1 MIQELE
7 LLLQLVITLK
17 KILLIAL
24 ISTAAAQEQKV
35 HRATGAQQS
44 QIKYQDPNGLKIDWK
59 FFSPQNQWRS
69 QLQNSQPPQQQE
81 VVHRQQA
88 TLSRPPQS
96 QLVQVDQEQIQQRS
110 YLQPHAQPEAQSELD
125 QVQYKSY
132 VQPQVVE
139 APQDPN
145 QPQYRGYPQP
155 QAPVET
161 HPDPNQVHYNRY
173 NEPPAH
179 VKQVLDNY
187 KEQRPYVEQSPFG
200 YSPNDAVP
208 QQYEQQS
215 PNAELPHYEQPSESF
230 EHIEQQKSRR
240 EYPDRGTQGRIV
252 YREEYEQLQQ
262 QLQQQQQQEAQE
274 VGHIPVPIESL
285 PVQPSPKLV
294 LSKDMPREL
303 QQLLQFQAQLPYD
316 VIANSIS
323 YRPKKLFIPK
333 LLSSDAK
340 GPYNYR
346 SKVYYVDNGRYDDAS
361 QPIKPVE
368 EEQRHS

>member
-1 MIQELE
+1 MNELEMIQELE

-145 QPQYRGYPQP
+145 QPQYRGY
-155 QAPVET
+155 
-161 HPDPNQVHYNRY
+161 

-240 EYPDRGTQGRIV
+240 D
-252 YREEYEQLQQ
+252 
-262 QLQQQQQQEAQE
+262 
-274 VGHIPVPIESL
+274 
-285 PVQPSPKLV
+285 
-294 LSKDMPREL
+294 KDMPREL